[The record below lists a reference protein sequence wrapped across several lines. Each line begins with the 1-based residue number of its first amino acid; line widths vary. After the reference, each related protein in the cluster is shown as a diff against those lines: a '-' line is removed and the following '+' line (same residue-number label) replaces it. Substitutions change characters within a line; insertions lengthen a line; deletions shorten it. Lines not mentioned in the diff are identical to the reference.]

1 MDKILKD
8 IELGSLFNDIYN
20 VRKIMLCNFFGVE
33 FGKKMYEE
41 MYFEVFLFYL
51 YLKFL

>member
-1 MDKILKD
+1 MNKILKD

-33 FGKKMYEE
+33 FGKKCMRKCILR
-41 MYFEVFLFYL
+41 YFCFICI
-51 YLKFL
+51 